1 MGLIRRINNYRRVHG
16 IQGLLKR
23 LKLELFLRLRLKFDQ
38 NSNGALIDKNIQKNV
53 DASNPLNSLN
63 AYLLPSSNQ
72 KNVFII
78 TDSIGSSSLFG
89 GVGTAII
96 LGVLAANNL
105 SASLK
110 IITRTEPS
118 NPADLEN
125 FLNLLSLRLDNE
137 VAFIFAP
144 PTNNRIEIGYSVSD
158 IFITTSW
165 WTTSATMKSIPLKQI
180 LYLLQE
186 DERMFYAFGDERLRC
201 DTVLRNPELSVLI
214 NTKLLFDHF
223 ISDGTIKPERLA
235 IWFEPSFP
243 STVYRS
249 STSYEMEPKK
259 RRFFFY
265 ARPNNPRNLYEFG
278 INLINQALDTGVM
291 SVDEW
296 DIYIVGKNIPEKPLG
311 GRCVPIICEGLDWK
325 NYAALIRA
333 MDLGLCLMYTPHP
346 SYPPLDLVASG
357 AVVVTNAFGNKM
369 SLENYS
375 KNIVIADLSYEA
387 LLQGLSEGIA
397 MSKDGA
403 TRKEN
408 FKSQTLL
415 TDWEQ
420 SFLKIIAHLAA
431 RQ

>member
-1 MGLIRRINNYRRVHG
+1 MGLIRRINTYRRVHG
-16 IQGLLKR
+16 IRGLLKR
-23 LKLELFLRLRLKFDQ
+23 LKSELIVRLRLRLNQ
-38 NSNGALIDKNIQKNV
+38 NSNETSIDKNIQKNV
-53 DASNPLNSLN
+53 DTLNPLNSLIT
-63 AYLLPSSNQ
+63 YLLPSSNQ
-72 KNVFII
+72 KNIFII

-96 LGVLAANNL
+96 LGVIASNTL

-118 NPADLEN
+118 NPTDFEN
-125 FLNLLSLRLDNE
+125 FLKLLSLKLDNE
-137 VAFIFAP
+137 VTFIFAP
-144 PTNNRIEIGYSVSD
+144 PTNSGIEIGYSASD

-165 WTTSATMKSIPLKQI
+165 WTTSATMQSIPLKQI

-186 DERMFYAFGDERLRC
+186 DERMFYAFGDERLKC
-201 DTVLRNPELSVLI
+201 DTVLRNPKLSILI

-223 ISDGTIKPERLA
+223 ISDGTIKPDRPA

-243 STVYRS
+243 STVYRP
-249 STSYEMEPKK
+249 STSNEIGIKK
-259 RRFFFY
+259 QRFFFY
-265 ARPNNPRNLYEFG
+265 ARPNNPRNLYDFG
-278 INLINQALDTGVM
+278 INLINQAIDTGVM

-296 DIYIVGKNIPEKPLG
+296 DIYLVGKSIFGKPLG
-311 GRCVPIICEGLDWK
+311 NRCIPIICEGLDWK
-325 NYAALIRA
+325 NYADLIRTI
-333 MDLGLCLMYTPHP
+333 DLGLCLMYTPHP

-357 AVVVTNAFGNKM
+357 AVVVTNAFSNKI

-387 LLQGLSEGIA
+387 LLQGLSKGISL
-397 MSKDGA
+397 SKDSV

-408 FKSQTLL
+408 FKSQTVL

-420 SFLKIIAHLAA
+420 SFAKIIAHLAA